1 MINYIRYQCMILL
14 KSDNLKIESFYFL
27 LVAVSIYNKL
37 FKMKKKYILVLFLS
51 LAISGNGII
60 RYPGSSLKYHLSSFL
75 SVF

>member
-1 MINYIRYQCMILL
+1 
-14 KSDNLKIESFYFL
+14 
-27 LVAVSIYNKL
+27 
-37 FKMKKKYILVLFLS
+37 MKKKYIPVLFLS

>member
-1 MINYIRYQCMILL
+1 MINYISYQCTILL
-14 KSDNLKIESFYFL
+14 KSDNLKIESF
-27 LVAVSIYNKL
+27 L
-37 FKMKKKYILVLFLS
+37 FSFGSSFYITNYLKRKKYILVLFLS